1 MGAPLHGK
9 WTAFIKFLH
18 SASPAQLPES
28 LSYKKPAHKHTHKSQ
43 FCQQF
48 LMFILLHLQFFLSHT
63 NITKIEASDMCS

>member
-28 LSYKKPAHKHTHKSQ
+28 LSYKKPAHKHTQKPV
-43 FCQQF
+43 
-48 LMFILLHLQFFLSHT
+48 LSAISDVYPASST
-63 NITKIEASDMCS
+63 VLPITHQYN

>member
-28 LSYKKPAHKHTHKSQ
+28 LSYKKPAHKHTKKPV
-43 FCQQF
+43 
-48 LMFILLHLQFFLSHT
+48 LSAISDVYPASST
-63 NITKIEASDMCS
+63 ALPITHQYN